1 MDEDISDEVLMQMHE
16 RALLEERKKFASVMK
31 YPPGNRPRINR
42 RTDSHADSSG
52 TNTPI
57 NPTSPGPAIEVSIL
71 VLFYKKKTLLMK
83 TLSQSGP
90 PTPATPLE
98 MQDPDNSQIING
110 KILS

>member
-1 MDEDISDEVLMQMHE
+1 MPIKTEILEEDISDEVLVQMHE

-57 NPTSPGPAIEVSIL
+57 NPTSPGPATEVRFAKS
-71 VLFYKKKTLLMK
+71 LLGI
-83 TLSQSGP
+83 S
-90 PTPATPLE
+90 A
-98 MQDPDNSQIING
+98 
-110 KILS
+110 

>member
-1 MDEDISDEVLMQMHE
+1 MPIKTEILEEDISDEVLVQMHE

-57 NPTSPGPAIEVSIL
+57 NPTSPGPATEVRFAKS
-71 VLFYKKKTLLMK
+71 LLGISAYNVC
-83 TLSQSGP
+83 LYSLAHQH
-90 PTPATPLE
+90 LRH
-98 MQDPDNSQIING
+98 
-110 KILS
+110 L